1 MKTWILWVPVAVL
14 ASFFTLTANAQTISV
29 EGKGSVEIAPEYA
42 TLSASVSHTA
52 TTASE
57 AQAMIDR
64 VMNRLLEGIDSL
76 PIDDDTLDAGQLRIQ
91 PRYRWSSA
99 TETQEFEG
107 YEATRELSFR
117 LLELDS
123 LGDALQLLSREGAT
137 NVNTPVYGSSKT
149 REARAQALA
158 RAFAAA
164 KADAAALANA
174 AGLALG
180 TPDNI
185 STSGRVAPVFRP
197 AARGVAAMSAEMA
210 PRYEPGQLSVS
221 ASVSV
226 VFNAS
231 P

>member
-1 MKTWILWVPVAVL
+1 MKKWILWVPVAVA
-14 ASFFTLTANAQTISV
+14 ASFFTLTANAQTILV

-42 TLSASVSHTA
+42 TLRASVSHTA
-52 TTASE
+52 STASE
-57 AQAMIDR
+57 AQAMVDR
-64 VMNRLLEGIDSL
+64 EMNQLLNGIDSL
-76 PIDDDTLDAGQLRIQ
+76 PIDENSLDAGQLRIQ
-91 PRYRWSSA
+91 PRYQWSPA

-137 NVNTPVYGSSKT
+137 NVNSPIYGSSKT
-149 REARAQALA
+149 DEARAQALTL
-158 RAFAAA
+158 AFASA
-164 KADAAALANA
+164 KADASALANA

-180 TPDNI
+180 APDNI
-185 STSGRVAPVFRP
+185 STGGRVAPVFRP
-197 AARGVAAMSAEMA
+197 AARGAAAMSAEMA

-226 VFNAS
+226 IFNAS